1 MKQAELNRLNG
12 GNANDGGIDGLDG
25 HKAGG
30 GLKKPGLFSK
40 KPYGKNVGKDGG
52 NPEYR
57 KTVIQLENERIERER

>member
-1 MKQAELNRLNG
+1 M
-12 GNANDGGIDGLDG
+12 DGLDG
-25 HKAGG
+25 LKAGG
-30 GLKKPGLFSK
+30 MKKPGIFSK

>member
-1 MKQAELNRLNG
+1 MNRLNG
-12 GNANDGGIDGLDG
+12 GNSNEGAED

-30 GLKKPGLFSK
+30 KHKPGIFSK